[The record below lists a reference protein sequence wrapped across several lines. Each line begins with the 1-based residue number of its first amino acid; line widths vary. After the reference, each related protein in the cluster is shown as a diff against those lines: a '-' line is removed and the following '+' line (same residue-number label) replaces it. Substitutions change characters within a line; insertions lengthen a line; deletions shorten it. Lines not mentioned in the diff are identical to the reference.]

1 MLPAGPAV
9 CGRGAGGALTM
20 ARAPR
25 EPAEVEL
32 ALPVREFL
40 EAQGFTV
47 RSEVRH
53 CDITAVRGDE
63 LVVVELKRRFDAA
76 LLVQAARRQQLTRSV
91 YVALP
96 RGVWNRGWRAIR
108 LLLGRLE
115 VGLLLV
121 TRDAVPPRVE
131 VAFHPLP
138 YERKQQGRARRAVL
152 SEMEGR
158 SADLN
163 RGGSRGAK
171 LATAYREN
179 AIKIACLLERFGPL
193 RPAQLRAM
201 GTGPKTLSILRNDV
215 YGWFERVDRGVYAL
229 RPLGRAGIR
238 EFPALGR
245 RYRAWARRQ
254 QPPDAR

>member
-1 MLPAGPAV
+1 MPRPA
-9 CGRGAGGALTM
+9 
-20 ARAPR
+20 R
-25 EPAEVEL
+25 ESAEVEL
-32 ALPVREFL
+32 WSPVREFL
-40 EAQGFTV
+40 EARGFTV

-63 LVVVELKRRFDAA
+63 LVVVELKRRFDTA
-76 LLVQAARRQQLTRSV
+76 LLLQAARRQQLTRSV

-96 RGVWNRGWRAIR
+96 RPLWGRQWRAIR
-108 LLLGRLE
+108 LLLRRLE
-115 VGLLLV
+115 LGLLLV
-121 TRDAVPPRVE
+121 TLDAVPPRVE

-138 YERKQQGRARRAVL
+138 YQRKQRAAARRAVL
-152 SEMEGR
+152 REMEGR

-179 AIKIACLLERFGPL
+179 AIQIACLLERFGPL

-201 GTGPKTLSILRNDV
+201 GTGPKTLAILRHDV
-215 YGWFERVDRGVYAL
+215 YGWFARVDRGVYAL
-229 RPLGRAGIR
+229 CPSGGAGIR

-254 QPPDAR
+254 QSPDTR